1 MSRIPWPVPDATKL
15 PDHRY
20 KDVFESCG
28 DEGDD
33 SRSPDVWQPRHNIKK
48 MFHDGTLKLDNEE
61 AILYFSNKKNYLG
74 KGIS

>member
-28 DEGDD
+28 DECDD
-33 SRSPDVWQPRHNIKK
+33 SRSPDVWQLRHNIKK
-48 MFHDGTLKLDNEE
+48 KTPDLHSVRMPTLPYSY
-61 AILYFSNKKNYLG
+61 A
-74 KGIS
+74 